1 MLRNPLS
8 DDSFLLYAIKM
19 YDNPNSSGISEFYED
34 LNRIK
39 YIKRL
44 FNKYSCKKPL
54 KDRLVLNH
62 ILILNNVFGAE
73 ACSRIL
79 FFKIE
84 PKYHSYLKTFLEYL
98 QILPKKIPEI
108 KIDEIPTDHRIM
120 QNLKEIK

>member
-1 MLRNPLS
+1 MDKLDEFN
-8 DDSFLLYAIKM
+8 FLLYAAKH
-19 YDNPNSSGISEFYED
+19 YDNPQCYDTIEFYDD
-34 LNRIK
+34 LKRIK

-84 PKYHSYLKTFLEYL
+84 PKYHSFLKTFLSYL
-98 QILPKKIPEI
+98 QILPKQLPDVKL
-108 KIDEIPTDHRIM
+108 DEIPVDHRIM
-120 QNLKEIK
+120 QTLKEIK